1 MANDRIFGNDEIKI
15 PNLPIKRESNN
26 CKSKDKIITS
36 KLIVY
41 CKSSEVYAVKRSINE
56 GLYEDILESAMR
68 QGPKICS

>member
-1 MANDRIFGNDEIKI
+1 MIAFLEMMRLKFQTCLLNVN
-15 PNLPIKRESNN
+15 PTTV
-26 CKSKDKIITS
+26 KSKDKIITS